1 MERTLLCASLSLVAA
16 CSAATSAFDYHVDD
30 TAFPRDFNY
39 TFTDMGAH
47 AGMPMD
53 LAVVDAT
60 GFVQSHVRMYLPPKP
75 DKGSYPD
82 VSVAL
87 KNALWAGTHRMYFYI
102 DENEN
107 YLLDTEDDARK
118 KAKEHTWIEPV
129 ADTGTGSFKHSTK
142 FQIFATTDL
151 QTIGANVVIRMP
163 ALPDSTAANAA
174 CLLEVLR
181 SKFKDQ
187 VEVRILRFESDGELR
202 QMGMFRTY
210 PGVPLPREVRLEGI
224 VDKGS
229 HYSVEIAR
237 DGEQSIL
244 DVPEADG
251 EIVVKAEDWA
261 GVSAAD
267 ILRCR

>member
-1 MERTLLCASLSLVAA
+1 MLLCASLSLAGA
-16 CSAATSAFDYHVDD
+16 CSAVTSAFDYHVDD

-53 LAVVDAT
+53 LAVVDAS
-60 GFVQSHVRMYLPPKP
+60 GFVQSRVRMYLPPKP
-75 DKGSYPD
+75 DKGAYPD
-82 VSVAL
+82 VEVAL
-87 KNALWAGTHRMYFYI
+87 EKALWTGSHRMFFYI
-102 DENEN
+102 DENTN

-118 KAKEHTWIEPV
+118 KAKEHTWIEPI
-129 ADTGTGSFKHSTK
+129 ADSGTGSFKHNTK

-151 QTIGANVVIRMP
+151 QTIGADVIIRTP
-163 ALPDSTAANAA
+163 TIADSTAANAA
-174 CLLEVLR
+174 CLLDLLR
-181 SKFKDQ
+181 SKFMEQ
-187 VEVRILRFESDGELR
+187 VEVRVFRHETDTDVR

-210 PGVPLPREVRLEGI
+210 PGVPLPREIRLEGI

-244 DVPEADG
+244 DIPEVDG
-251 EIVVKAEDWA
+251 EILLKPEDWA
-261 GVSAAD
+261 GVSAAE